1 MLLDAT
7 ASIFRI
13 DVILRAWQLI
23 AVRIAWWRLSHIA
36 AATMIA
42 PAGARI
48 INRFSFV
55 VHNQTKSGDTR
66 RENFARIDC

>member
-23 AVRIAWWRLSHIA
+23 AARIAWWRLSHIDR
-36 AATMIA
+36 
-42 PAGARI
+42 PRRG
-48 INRFSFV
+48 
-55 VHNQTKSGDTR
+55 HGDTR